1 MKNKFQE
8 KLEEFFATY
17 PNEDSC
23 ILVGNGT
30 IFTKKNKQ
38 YAQRHANDVGEE
50 LEVVFR
56 PGNEPEKKDVEPVA
70 TIEIHTQESLSA
82 LKKDEVMAIGET
94 MGIELPVRATKEE
107 WITAILDKQAET
119 SHTSDEDSKKT
130 NEPSDETLNEE

>member
-1 MKNKFQE
+1 MKNKFQA

-17 PNEDSC
+17 PNENSC

-38 YAQRHANDVGEE
+38 YAERHANDVGEQWE
-50 LEVVFR
+50 EAFR

-70 TIEIHTQESLSA
+70 TIEIHTQESLSD
-82 LKKDEVMAIGET
+82 LKKDEVMSIGKP

-107 WITAILDKQAET
+107 WITAILDKQNET
-119 SHTSDEDSKKT
+119 SQTSDEDSTEKDKQ
-130 NEPSDETLNEE
+130 SDETLNED